1 MNDLDKL
8 RVMLPH
14 WIEHNQSHAGEFS
27 QWQEKLASDAPEV
40 AQLLATAVHSLQ
52 EAQTALEETLKKA
65 GGALESAH
73 GHSHGHHHHHHHH

>member
-14 WIEHNQSHAGEFS
+14 WIEHNQSHASEFS
-27 QWQEKLASDAPEV
+27 QWQEKLADDTPEV
-40 AQLLATAVHSLQ
+40 AALLATAVRSLK
-52 EAQTALEETLKKA
+52 EAQTALEETLEKA

-73 GHSHGHHHHHHHH
+73 GHGKSHHHH